1 MSKRIKQIE
10 KIITPHIKEVCPYID
25 VVIVR
30 RYGNKDKHSNRK
42 PFEVL
47 LGIDLDNISKFDTYE
62 LTQYVKSIGKYILKD
77 GEWFISV
84 PFYDKSTYH
93 PVK

>member
-1 MSKRIKQIE
+1 MSKRIKEIE
-10 KIITPHIKEVCPYID
+10 KIITPLIKEECPYID

-30 RYGNKDKHSNRK
+30 RFGKRDHFGRK
-42 PFEVL
+42 PYEVL
-47 LGIDLDNISKFDTYE
+47 LGLDLDKLGNFDTYE
-62 LTQYVKSIGKYILKD
+62 LSQYVKNLGKYILKD